1 MNYLKLILQIA
12 PYLIEL
18 VRAIKPK
25 SKEKEEER
33 ADNTI
38 KNS

>member
-25 SKEKEEER
+25 KNKEKE
-33 ADNTI
+33 ADSAGN
-38 KNS
+38 

>member
-1 MNYLKLILQIA
+1 MNYLKIVLQII
-12 PYLIEL
+12 PYVVEL